1 MIANYSKQPIV
12 LYGMGNLGKR
22 VLRSLLIKDVSV
34 IACLDK
40 TPKNTHIG
48 GIPVYKPEAFNP
60 GTHQDFIV
68 AVCIVTI
75 SFCEIYD
82 YLKSIGFKNIYH
94 ISNILNNGCCIFE
107 EYWKLS
113 KEEAYNLEKEKISQI
128 FFDRNSERA
137 YLEAVDWLLTGTE
150 NIISKHESFNDKYW
164 LSGIK
169 QMFRPKEVIVD
180 CGAYDGDNIV
190 PFLKSNFYTDFS
202 FHAFEPADHNFS
214 ALKKNCRSSINTV
227 HFYNFGLGN
236 EESIRLFLE
245 DGDSSRYIFP
255 YSGSNTAL
263 GHKMIKPLDLVME
276 HERYTILKVAAE
288 GMEFQVLQGAAS
300 TIKKYRPLIIVNLHH
315 SKTDFLHIP
324 TYARKTFKDY
334 DLYLK
339 LHGYCG
345 QEIVLYAVPS
355 ELDGLQLVSK
365 EES

>member
-1 MIANYSKQPIV
+1 MIENYSKQPIV

-22 VLRSLLIKDVSV
+22 VLRSLLINDVPV

-40 TPKNTHIG
+40 NPQNTHIE
-48 GIPVYKPEAFNP
+48 GIPLYKPEAFTP
-60 GTHQDFIV
+60 ETHPDFIV

-82 YLKSIGFKNIYH
+82 YLKAIGFKNIYH
-94 ISNILNNGCCIFE
+94 ISNILNHGCCIFKG
-107 EYWKLS
+107 YWKLS
-113 KEEAYNLEKEKISQI
+113 KEEAFNLKKEKISQI

-150 NIISKHESFNDKYW
+150 NIISRHESFNDKYW

-180 CGAYDGDNIV
+180 CGAYDGDNII
-190 PFLKSNFYTDFS
+190 PLLKSNLDTDFS
-202 FHAFEPADHNFS
+202 FHAFEPADNNFS
-214 ALKKNCRSSINTV
+214 ALEKNCRYSRNAV
-227 HFYNFGLGN
+227 HCYNFGLGN
-236 EESIRLFLE
+236 EETTGLFLE
-245 DGDSSRYIFP
+245 DGDSSRYISS
-255 YSGSNTAL
+255 YSGDNTAL

-300 TIKKYRPLIIVNLHH
+300 TIKKYRPLIIINLHH
-315 SKTDFLHIP
+315 SKSDFLHIT
-324 TYARKTFKDY
+324 TYAKKTFKDY
-334 DLYLK
+334 NFYLK